1 MENSIPLSIFPIKA
15 DQVVFC
21 LCGLPGRG
29 RLKCDSSLHPS
40 IGHKQ
45 FIHLICI
52 HAGKTRI
59 ARRIAKY
66 LSFFHAMPVQLF
78 NSTEYRRKMCGSVTD
93 EQWFDATNEEAR
105 KLRQACNEA
114 VIVDI
119 LAFLNQHV
127 NGVAILDSTNP
138 DHNRRL
144 NLLTKVSHSIANV
157 YKIMQRKSIFNVY
170 LYHRLKLPRV
180 LR

>member
-29 RLKCDSSLHPS
+29 RLKCDSSLHVIS
-40 IGHKQ
+40 NL
-45 FIHLICI
+45 FHLII
-52 HAGKTRI
+52 NAGKTRI

-105 KLRQACNEA
+105 TLRQACNEA

-144 NLLTKVSHSIANV
+144 NLLTKVSHSMSLLN
-157 YKIMQRKSIFNVY
+157 
-170 LYHRLKLPRV
+170 
-180 LR
+180 